1 MFWNRY
7 EGEIE
12 SRACTEMVKLTVL
25 IPHDHAGA
33 APVLDA
39 NVSLHPI
46 DVGPLVRD
54 CNLTK
59 RFDRRYATSFFTPT
73 CRPPLGMLYADR
85 RHYFPAEDTRSSFH
99 PAEPRA
105 LTSRAATSCF

>member
-12 SRACTEMVKLTVL
+12 SRACTEMVKFTVL

-39 NVSLHPI
+39 NVSLHPF
-46 DVGPLVRD
+46 DVGPLEI
-54 CNLTK
+54 
-59 RFDRRYATSFFTPT
+59 ATSPNDLTGVIQPASL
-73 CRPPLGMLYADR
+73 RRLAVPLGPCFTQIGVITLQRKILDLLFIR
-85 RHYFPAEDTRSSFH
+85 PSH
-99 PAEPRA
+99 A
-105 LTSRAATSCF
+105 L